1 MDKKI
6 TESSNLRWDPYVF
19 FKNEQCNAFFNKH
32 FSENGSNKKIL
43 FILGLGFDP
52 RMNFGIKEL
61 SNEVNPLEI
70 EVVLLKFRQEKN
82 KHSKKYKN
90 LTDAN
95 LAEIKSLKNV
105 TITEIQ
111 LNDIGK
117 KREIEAAKFFT
128 KQVISEFTDIFL
140 DISSLPRSIYFS
152 TTGKILSLID
162 NIQDDSIINFFIAT
176 TENAEIDSMIKEVGI
191 NNDLE
196 YQHGFGGQI
205 EVVSKSIPKIWFPL
219 TGEGKT
225 NQFRSANQFI
235 EPAEICPLL
244 PFPSKDLRRS
254 DNIYIENHDLFFNE
268 LQIESQNIMYV
279 PEQNPFEAYKKIIK
293 AADNYNK
300 TLSELGGCKAVI
312 SSFSSKLLSIGA
324 ILAAYEYKNKKKKL
338 SIGILN
344 VNSMDYEIENENELK
359 NTVKK
364 SELFVNWLT
373 GIPYQN

>member
-43 FILGLGFDP
+43 
-52 RMNFGIKEL
+52 
-61 SNEVNPLEI
+61 EVNPLEI

-82 KHSKKYKN
+82 KHSNKYKN

-196 YQHGFGGQI
+196 
-205 EVVSKSIPKIWFPL
+205 
-219 TGEGKT
+219 
-225 NQFRSANQFI
+225 
-235 EPAEICPLL
+235 
-244 PFPSKDLRRS
+244 
-254 DNIYIENHDLFFNE
+254 
-268 LQIESQNIMYV
+268 
-279 PEQNPFEAYKKIIK
+279 
-293 AADNYNK
+293 
-300 TLSELGGCKAVI
+300 
-312 SSFSSKLLSIGA
+312 
-324 ILAAYEYKNKKKKL
+324 
-338 SIGILN
+338 
-344 VNSMDYEIENENELK
+344 
-359 NTVKK
+359 
-364 SELFVNWLT
+364 
-373 GIPYQN
+373 